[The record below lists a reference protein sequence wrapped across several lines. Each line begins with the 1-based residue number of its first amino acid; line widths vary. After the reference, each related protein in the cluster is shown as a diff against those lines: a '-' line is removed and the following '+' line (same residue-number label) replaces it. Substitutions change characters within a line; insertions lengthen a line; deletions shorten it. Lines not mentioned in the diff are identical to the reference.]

1 VTAPGQRREPRGR
14 REGDQ
19 GVGGRFTTARAEDP
33 PLRGATS
40 HTQRRGLLRDDPGMF
55 SDLLLAAADAGGL
68 ARPLVER
75 DYWMCQISTC
85 LVMDSRRHPES
96 FTSMGG
102 GSFLALAGIT
112 QRVSEDVDLTVTH
125 SRGIGSCSSN
135 HAKQMMEECQA
146 NVETHLGIPGER
158 RNPDGTKPRGGG
170 NYFRTVYYTYPSVLT
185 DAGGTPQEVRSDK
198 GMRDTAKE
206 HLYAANCI
214 PYMGRV
220 AQSLGMELPDDLAA
234 RPLLGTHPLQT
245 LADKLDAVCWREALV
260 PSKGQAML
268 DGLVARIRDHYD
280 IHHLIRWLRD
290 EAMLTADGFAAAA
303 ERAEALEEPLRAKMS
318 LSRPVQARP
327 HNGYHTLRAWT
338 SGTAEYAA
346 LSAAHARLR
355 EFVYDEMP
363 SYDDVCAA
371 VHSAAGVL

>member
-1 VTAPGQRREPRGR
+1 MTAPGQPREPRGR

-19 GVGGRFTTARAEDP
+19 GVGGRFTAARAEDP

-75 DYWMCQISTC
+75 DYWMCQIATY
-85 LVMDSRRHPES
+85 LVMDSRRHPGS

-125 SRGIGSCSSN
+125 SRGILSCSSN

-170 NYFRTVYYTYPSVLT
+170 NYFRTVAQSGRSCAARHPSLSICAGRSGRLRART
-185 DAGGTPQEVRSDK
+185 GAHTRDSTPAGGTPLDRKMVFE
-198 GMRDTAKE
+198 
-206 HLYAANCI
+206 
-214 PYMGRV
+214 
-220 AQSLGMELPDDLAA
+220 LG
-234 RPLLGTHPLQT
+234 
-245 LADKLDAVCWREALV
+245 
-260 PSKGQAML
+260 
-268 DGLVARIRDHYD
+268 
-280 IHHLIRWLRD
+280 
-290 EAMLTADGFAAAA
+290 
-303 ERAEALEEPLRAKMS
+303 
-318 LSRPVQARP
+318 
-327 HNGYHTLRAWT
+327 
-338 SGTAEYAA
+338 
-346 LSAAHARLR
+346 
-355 EFVYDEMP
+355 
-363 SYDDVCAA
+363 
-371 VHSAAGVL
+371 